1 MVGDWVEDSLK
12 IKLEAELGAVPDE
25 LKKVIKT
32 GETLLA
38 DRLHL
43 LRIADRFGWGAVS
56 EFTATELARTDEEE
70 KKLKKII
77 KANEAKLEC
86 QRELKKIKAK
96 PSYFNQEKI
105 GSFGQGASGGSSN
118 DYRYSSLKSK
128 GVPVISKTTSGE
140 LKGQGR
146 DVYSSHTRYL
156 IPHQTR
162 IKLPQ
167 ILFA

>member
-1 MVGDWVEDSLK
+1 MTVKKLERQQQLGSHTFTNSGIEKQAEFIRVVGDWVEDSLK

-25 LKKVIKT
+25 LKKVIET

-77 KANEAKLEC
+77 
-86 QRELKKIKAK
+86 
-96 PSYFNQEKI
+96 
-105 GSFGQGASGGSSN
+105 
-118 DYRYSSLKSK
+118 
-128 GVPVISKTTSGE
+128 
-140 LKGQGR
+140 
-146 DVYSSHTRYL
+146 
-156 IPHQTR
+156 
-162 IKLPQ
+162 
-167 ILFA
+167 